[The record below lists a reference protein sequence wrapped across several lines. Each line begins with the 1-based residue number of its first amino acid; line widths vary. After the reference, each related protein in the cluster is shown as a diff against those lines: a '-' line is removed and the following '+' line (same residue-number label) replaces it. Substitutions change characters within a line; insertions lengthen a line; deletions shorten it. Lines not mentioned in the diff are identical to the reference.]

1 MYNFYRRKYVQ
12 NLIMFM
18 QFCLID
24 LSWGFF
30 EPISVT
36 QLTSEDQFYRNRNG
50 TYFRQ
55 QKYKL
60 KSILFLYT
68 DHLDQ
73 HLSNIH
79 KYPNINTTTV

>member
-1 MYNFYRRKYVQ
+1 MS
-12 NLIMFM
+12 
-18 QFCLID
+18 FCLID
-24 LSWGFF
+24 LSWVFF

-36 QLTSEDQFYRNRNG
+36 QLTSEDHFYRNRNG

-60 KSILFLYT
+60 KSILFSYT

-73 HLSNIH
+73 HLLNI
-79 KYPNINTTTV
+79 PNY